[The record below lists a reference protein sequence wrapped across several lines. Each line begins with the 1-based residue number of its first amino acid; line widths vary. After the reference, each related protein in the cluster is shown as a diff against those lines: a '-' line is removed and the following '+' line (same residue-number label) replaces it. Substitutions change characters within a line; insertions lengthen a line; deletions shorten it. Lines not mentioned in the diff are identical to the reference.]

1 MALFDDIVNGGN
13 LTTGLVI
20 GAGMLIAWPL
30 ISPVARPL
38 AKSLIK
44 VGMIA
49 YQQTE
54 HIYAGAVEGIGDII
68 AEAQQE
74 VGAPPA
80 KNLANGSGSQ
90 TA

>member
-1 MALFDDIVNGGN
+1 MALLDDILNSGN
-13 LTTGLVI
+13 LATGLVV
-20 GAGMLIAWPL
+20 GAGILIAWPL
-30 ISPVARPL
+30 ISPIARPL
-38 AKSLIK
+38 TKSLIK
-44 VGMIA
+44 TGMMA
-49 YQQTE
+49 YRQAEQ
-54 HIYAGAVEGIGDII
+54 IYAGAVEGIGDII